1 MLASCKHG
9 YDVYNHP
16 DHFSNPDISF
26 PSSGIHYKEIMY
38 LEHKGQEFGIKAI
51 GN

>member
-1 MLASCKHG
+1 MFL
-9 YDVYNHP
+9 NHP
-16 DHFSNPDISF
+16 DHFSNADIPF

-38 LEHKGQEFGIKAI
+38 LDHEGHEFDIKTI